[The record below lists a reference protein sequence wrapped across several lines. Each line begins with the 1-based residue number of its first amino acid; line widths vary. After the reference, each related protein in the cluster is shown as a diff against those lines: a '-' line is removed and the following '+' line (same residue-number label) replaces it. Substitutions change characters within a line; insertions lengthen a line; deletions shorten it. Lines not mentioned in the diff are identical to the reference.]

1 MKTDYEL
8 FKISGIPVSI
18 SLWFLLLLPLT
29 GFNLPFVIAIF
40 IAVLGHELG
49 HALTA
54 QKLGYGSYG
63 INIGLFAGSA
73 QVDFNMHPRDNIK
86 VVAAGPLVN
95 LALGIL
101 TLNFGFD
108 NFTYVNFFLFI
119 FNILPV
125 YPMDGGHL
133 LKDTLMLNMRDRR
146 WAFRLSMIISSVTAL
161 AGALFSILIL
171 HEFIMCIIFLVFFYY
186 SMKELGYIK

>member
-8 FKISGIPVSI
+8 FKVSGIPVSI

-29 GFNLPFVIAIF
+29 GFNLPLVISIF

-54 QKLGYGSYG
+54 KKLGYGSYG
-63 INIGLFAGSA
+63 INIGFFAGTA
-73 QVDFNMHPRDNIK
+73 QVDSNMHPRDNIK

-95 LALGIL
+95 LALGLL
-101 TLNFGFD
+101 TINFGLEH
-108 NFTYVNFFLFI
+108 FTYVNLFLFI

-133 LKDTLMLNMRDRR
+133 LKDILMLNIRDRR
-146 WAFRLSMIISSVTAL
+146 RGFRISMWVSTITSIVCAILSIAL
-161 AGALFSILIL
+161 GQ
-171 HEFIMCIIFLVFFYY
+171 FIMAVIFAVFFYY
-186 SMKELGYIK
+186 SIRELGYVK

>member
-8 FKISGIPVSI
+8 FKVSGIPVSI

-29 GFNLPFVIAIF
+29 GFNLPLVISIF

-54 QKLGYGSYG
+54 KKLGYGSYG
-63 INIGLFAGSA
+63 INIGFFAGTA
-73 QVDFNMHPRDNIK
+73 QVDSNMHPIDNIK
-86 VVAAGPLVN
+86 VVTAGPLVN
-95 LALGIL
+95 LALGLL
-101 TLNFGFD
+101 TINFGLEH
-108 NFTYVNFFLFI
+108 FTYVNLFLFI

-133 LKDTLMLNMRDRR
+133 LKDILMLNMRDRR
-146 WAFRLSMIISSVTAL
+146 RGFRISMWISTITSIVCAILSIAL
-161 AGALFSILIL
+161 GQ
-171 HEFIMCIIFLVFFYY
+171 FIMAIIFGVFFYY
-186 SMKELGYIK
+186 SMRELGYLK

>member
-8 FKISGIPVSI
+8 FKVSDIPVSI
-18 SLWFLLLLPLT
+18 SLWFLLLLPLS
-29 GFNLPFVIAIF
+29 GFNLPLVISIF

-54 QKLGYGSYG
+54 KKLGYGSYG
-63 INIGLFAGSA
+63 INIGFFAGTA
-73 QVDFNMHPRDNIK
+73 QVDSNMHPRDNIK

-95 LALGIL
+95 LALGLL
-101 TLNFGFD
+101 TINFGLEH
-108 NFTYVNFFLFI
+108 FTYVNLFLFI

-133 LKDTLMLNMRDRR
+133 LKDILMLNMRDRR
-146 WAFRLSMIISSVTAL
+146 RGFRISMWVSTITSIVCAILSIAL
-161 AGALFSILIL
+161 CQ
-171 HEFIMCIIFLVFFYY
+171 FIMAVIFAVFFYY
-186 SMKELGYIK
+186 SIRELGYVK

>member
-8 FKISGIPVSI
+8 FKVSGIPVSI

-29 GFNLPFVIAIF
+29 GFNLPFVISIF

-63 INIGLFAGSA
+63 INIGFFAGTA
-73 QVDFNMHPRDNIK
+73 QVDANMHPRDNIK

-95 LALGIL
+95 LVLFLL
-101 TLNFGFD
+101 TINFGIPEFS
-108 NFTYVNFFLFI
+108 NVNLFLFI

-133 LKDTLMLNMRDRR
+133 LKDILMLNMRDRR
-146 WAFRLSMIISSVTAL
+146 RAFRISMSISSVVAVFSFITCVL
-161 AGALFSILIL
+161 AGQ
-171 HEFIMCIIFLVFFYY
+171 FIMGIIFIVFLYY
-186 SMKELGYIK
+186 SLRELGYVK

>member
-8 FKISGIPVSI
+8 FKVSGIPVSI

-29 GFNLPFVIAIF
+29 GFNLPLVISIF

-54 QKLGYGSYG
+54 KKLGYGSYG
-63 INIGLFAGSA
+63 INIGFFAGTA
-73 QVDFNMHPRDNIK
+73 QVDSNMHPRDNIK

-95 LALGIL
+95 LALGLL
-101 TLNFGFD
+101 TINFGLEH
-108 NFTYVNFFLFI
+108 FTYVNLFLFI

-133 LKDTLMLNMRDRR
+133 LKDILMLNMRDRR
-146 WAFRLSMIISSVTAL
+146 KAFRIAMNISLITAVIAACFCL
-161 AGALFSILIL
+161 LIGQ
-171 HEFIMCIIFLVFFYY
+171 FIMAIIFGVFFYY
-186 SMKELGYIK
+186 SMRELGYLK

>member
-8 FKISGIPVSI
+8 FKVSDIPVSI

-29 GFNLPFVIAIF
+29 GFNLPLVISIF

-54 QKLGYGSYG
+54 KKLGYGSYG
-63 INIGLFAGSA
+63 INIGFFAGTA
-73 QVDFNMHPRDNIK
+73 QVDSNMHPRDNIK

-95 LALGIL
+95 LALGLL
-101 TLNFGFD
+101 TINFGLEH
-108 NFTYVNFFLFI
+108 FTYVNLFLFI

-133 LKDTLMLNMRDRR
+133 LKDILMLNMRDRR
-146 WAFRLSMIISSVTAL
+146 RGFRISMWVSTITSIVCAILSITL
-161 AGALFSILIL
+161 GQ
-171 HEFIMCIIFLVFFYY
+171 FIMAVIFAVFFYY
-186 SMKELGYIK
+186 SIRELGYVK

>member
-8 FKISGIPVSI
+8 FKVSGIPVSI

-29 GFNLPFVIAIF
+29 GFNLPLVISIF

-54 QKLGYGSYG
+54 KKLGYGSYG
-63 INIGLFAGSA
+63 INIGFFAGTA
-73 QVDFNMHPRDNIK
+73 QVDSNMHPRDNIK

-95 LALGIL
+95 LALGLL
-101 TLNFGFD
+101 TINFGLEH
-108 NFTYVNFFLFI
+108 FTYVNLFLFI

-133 LKDTLMLNMRDRR
+133 LKDILMLNMRDRR
-146 WAFRLSMIISSVTAL
+146 RGFRISMWVSTITSIVCAILSIAL
-161 AGALFSILIL
+161 GQ
-171 HEFIMCIIFLVFFYY
+171 FIMAVIFAVFFYY
-186 SMKELGYIK
+186 SMRELGYFK

>member
-8 FKISGIPVSI
+8 FKVSGIPVSI
-18 SLWFLLLLPLT
+18 SLWFLLLLPLS
-29 GFNLPFVIAIF
+29 GFNLPLVISIF

-54 QKLGYGSYG
+54 KKLGYGSYG
-63 INIGLFAGSA
+63 INIGFFAGTA
-73 QVDFNMHPRDNIK
+73 QVDSNMHPRDNIK

-95 LALGIL
+95 LALFLL
-101 TLNFGFD
+101 TINFGIPEFSS
-108 NFTYVNFFLFI
+108 VNLFLFI

-133 LKDTLMLNMRDRR
+133 LKDILMLNMRDRR
-146 WAFRLSMIISSVTAL
+146 KGFQISMSISSVVAIFSFITCIL
-161 AGALFSILIL
+161 ACQ
-171 HEFIMCIIFLVFFYY
+171 FIMGIIFLVFFYY
-186 SMKELGYIK
+186 SMRELGYVK

>member
-8 FKISGIPVSI
+8 FKVSDIPVSI
-18 SLWFLLLLPLT
+18 SLWFLLLLPLS
-29 GFNLPFVIAIF
+29 GFNLPLVISIF

-54 QKLGYGSYG
+54 QKLGYRSYG
-63 INIGLFAGSA
+63 INIGFFAGTA
-73 QVDFNMHPRDNIK
+73 QVDSNMHPRDNIK

-95 LALGIL
+95 LALFLL
-101 TLNFGFD
+101 TINFGIPEFSS
-108 NFTYVNFFLFI
+108 VNLFLFI

-133 LKDTLMLNMRDRR
+133 LKDILMLNMRNRR
-146 WAFRLSMIISSVTAL
+146 NAFRISMSISSVVAILSIIVCVL
-161 AGALFSILIL
+161 AGQLI
-171 HEFIMCIIFLVFFYY
+171 MAVIFAVFFYY
-186 SMKELGYIK
+186 SMRELGYFK

>member
-8 FKISGIPVSI
+8 FKVSGIPVSI

-29 GFNLPFVIAIF
+29 GFNLPLVISIF

-54 QKLGYGSYG
+54 KKLGYGSYG
-63 INIGLFAGSA
+63 INIGFFAGTA
-73 QVDFNMHPRDNIK
+73 QVDSNMHPRDNIK

-95 LALGIL
+95 LVLFLL
-101 TLNFGFD
+101 TINFGIPEFSS
-108 NFTYVNFFLFI
+108 VNLFLFI

-133 LKDTLMLNMRDRR
+133 LKDILMLSMRDRR
-146 WAFRLSMIISSVTAL
+146 NAFRISMSISSVVAILSIIVCVL
-161 AGALFSILIL
+161 AGQLI
-171 HEFIMCIIFLVFFYY
+171 MAVIFGVFFYY
-186 SMKELGYIK
+186 SMRELGYFK

>member
-8 FKISGIPVSI
+8 FKVSGIPVSI

-29 GFNLPFVIAIF
+29 GFNLPLVISIF

-54 QKLGYGSYG
+54 KKLGYGSYG
-63 INIGLFAGSA
+63 INIGFFAGTA
-73 QVDFNMHPRDNIK
+73 QVDSNMHPRDNIK

-95 LALGIL
+95 LALGLL
-101 TLNFGFD
+101 TINFGLEH
-108 NFTYVNFFLFI
+108 FTYVNLFLFI

-133 LKDTLMLNMRDRR
+133 LKDILMLNMRDRR
-146 WAFRLSMIISSVTAL
+146 KAFGLSMSISSVVAIFSFITCVL
-161 AGALFSILIL
+161 ASK
-171 HEFIMCIIFLVFFYY
+171 FIIGIIFLVFFYY
-186 SMKELGYIK
+186 SIRELGYVK

>member
-8 FKISGIPVSI
+8 FKVSDIPVSI

-29 GFNLPFVIAIF
+29 GFNLPLVISIF

-54 QKLGYGSYG
+54 KKLGYGSYG
-63 INIGLFAGSA
+63 INIGFFAGTA
-73 QVDFNMHPRDNIK
+73 QVDSNMHPRDNIK

-95 LALGIL
+95 LALFLL
-101 TLNFGFD
+101 TINFGIPEFSS
-108 NFTYVNFFLFI
+108 VNLFLFI

-133 LKDTLMLNMRDRR
+133 LKDILMLNMRNRR
-146 WAFRLSMIISSVTAL
+146 NAFRISMSISSVVAILSLTVCVL
-161 AGALFSILIL
+161 AGQLI
-171 HEFIMCIIFLVFFYY
+171 MSVIFAVFFYY
-186 SMKELGYIK
+186 SMRELGYFK

>member
-8 FKISGIPVSI
+8 FKVSGIPVSI

-29 GFNLPFVIAIF
+29 GFNLPLVISIF

-54 QKLGYGSYG
+54 KKLGYGSYG
-63 INIGLFAGSA
+63 INIGFFAGTA
-73 QVDFNMHPRDNIK
+73 QVDSNMHPRDNIK

-95 LALGIL
+95 LALGLL
-101 TLNFGFD
+101 TINFGLEH
-108 NFTYVNFFLFI
+108 FTYVNLFLFI

-133 LKDTLMLNMRDRR
+133 LKDILMLNMRDRR
-146 WAFRLSMIISSVTAL
+146 RGFRISMWISTITSIVCAILSIAL
-161 AGALFSILIL
+161 GQ
-171 HEFIMCIIFLVFFYY
+171 FIMAVIFGVFFYY
-186 SMKELGYIK
+186 SMRELGYLK